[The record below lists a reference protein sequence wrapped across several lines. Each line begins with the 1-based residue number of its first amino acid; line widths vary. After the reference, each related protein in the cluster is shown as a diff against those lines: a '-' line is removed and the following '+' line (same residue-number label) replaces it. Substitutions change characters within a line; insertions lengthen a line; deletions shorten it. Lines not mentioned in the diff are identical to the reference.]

1 MSSFPTGHVGLNVT
15 DLDRSRDFYV
25 DVFGFEVA
33 QESSDPERRFAFLA
47 DDGRLALTLWQQS
60 TGTFAADGPGLHHL
74 SFEVQDIEQVREAEA
89 RVRAAEARVRAAGA
103 KLHHDG
109 IVPHGEGV
117 SSGGIFFEDPDGT
130 RLEIYA
136 PRGADAEAQAPDAA
150 VPTCG
155 FF

>member
-1 MSSFPTGHVGLNVT
+1 MSSFPTGHIGLNVT

-25 DVFGFEVA
+25 DVFGFAVV
-33 QESSDPERRFAFLA
+33 QESTDPERRFAFLA
-47 DDGRLALTLWQQS
+47 DGQRLALTLWQQS

-74 SFEVQDIEQVREAEA
+74 SFEVQDIEQVRDAEA
-89 RVRAAEARVRAAGA
+89 RVRATGV

-136 PRGADAEAQAPDAA
+136 PRGADAEAPAPDAT